1 MARFILAA
9 GGTGGHIFP
18 ALAVAEQLIA
28 DGHEAL
34 LYTDK
39 RGQHMVEG
47 KIDYHLIISASPFN
61 GGLMRRLMALAYL
74 AIGLIQSLVFILIAR
89 PKAIMGFGGYP
100 SFGPVFAGKLLGKSC
115 YLHEQNAVMGRANRL
130 LARQCKQT
138 ALTFKDTKNL
148 PTSIK
153 SQTTGL
159 PVRALFFATR
169 PYKPEADKLHLV
181 IMGGSLGARI
191 FADIVPQALSLLDKD
206 LRAKLHVT
214 QQARPEQIA
223 SLKAHYE
230 AANIKSDIASF
241 YHDVA
246 SLYDDCDVIISRAGA
261 SSVSEIAA
269 AGRASILVP
278 FAAAMDDHQTAN
290 AQILETAGGAIILSE
305 AEFNPQ
311 SLADALTLLLSSE
324 TKRVKM
330 AKAASKAA
338 LPDASA
344 KIASLLHPSPIG
356 VSS

>member
-47 KIDYHLIISASPFN
+47 KIDYHLIISASPFT
-61 GGLMRRLMALAYL
+61 GGLLRRLMALAYL
-74 AIGLIQSLVFILIAR
+74 AIGLVQSFIFILIAR
-89 PKAIMGFGGYP
+89 PKAVMGFGGYP

-138 ALTFKDTKNL
+138 ALTFKATKNL
-148 PTSIK
+148 PASI
-153 SQTTGL
+153 QTLTTGL
-159 PVRALFFATR
+159 PVRAPFFATR

-191 FADIVPQALSLLDKD
+191 FAEIIPEALRLLDKD

-223 SLKAHYE
+223 SLKAHYD
-230 AANIKSDIASF
+230 AANIKADIASF

-246 SLYDDCDVIISRAGA
+246 SVYDDCDIIISRAGA

-278 FAAAMDDHQTAN
+278 FAAAMDDHQTGN

-311 SLADALTLLLSSE
+311 SLADALTSLLSSD
-324 TKRVKM
+324 TKRIKM

-338 LPDASA
+338 LPNASA
-344 KIASLLHPSPIG
+344 KIASLLLSRPIG
-356 VSS
+356 ETL

>member
-1 MARFILAA
+1 MARYILAA

-28 DGHEAL
+28 EGHEAL

-47 KIDYHLIISASPFN
+47 KIDYYLIISASPFN
-61 GGLMRRLMALAYL
+61 GGIMRRLCGLGLL
-74 AIGLIQSLVFILIAR
+74 AIGLVQSLFHIFIAR

-100 SFGPVFAGKLLGKSC
+100 SFGPVFAGRLLGKGC

-138 ALTFKDTKNL
+138 ALTFADTKNL
-148 PTSIK
+148 PANIRTA
-153 SQTTGL
+153 TTGL
-159 PVRALFFATR
+159 PVRAPFFETR
-169 PYKPEADKLHLV
+169 PYKPAADKLHLV
-181 IMGGSLGARI
+181 IIGGSLGARI
-191 FADIVPQALSLLDKD
+191 FAEIIPEALRLLDAG

-214 QQARPEQIA
+214 QQARSEQIA
-223 SLKAHYE
+223 SLKTQYE
-230 AANIKSDIASF
+230 GANIKADIASF
-241 YHDVA
+241 YHDIA
-246 SLYDDCDVIISRAGA
+246 SLYDECDLIISRAGA

-278 FAAAMDDHQTAN
+278 FAAAMDDHQTGN

-305 AEFNPQ
+305 AELNPQ
-311 SLADALTLLLSSE
+311 SLAQALSALLLSD
-324 TKRVKM
+324 TKRIKM

-338 LPDASA
+338 IPDASA
-344 KIASLLHPSPIG
+344 KIASLLQPHSVG